1 MSLGNEIRNIDV
13 LHKNIAFLQNELTG
27 KNKITKSLM
36 ETQTAMLDVTTGLRQ
51 PTNTP
56 EQNLMEHLSHDKFNE
71 GSHNYRNKDHS
82 REEKRKINQHVR
94 KEKKMS
100 VGNLHENATE
110 SDFAEL
116 FGRRT
121 TNYLKVH

>member
-56 EQNLMEHLSHDKFNE
+56 EQNLTEHLSHDKFNE

-110 SDFAEL
+110 SDFAEI